1 MIRRIRLL
9 PGAERSLEAIAEWT
23 REEFGPLQAEVYL
36 GRLLAAID
44 RLAEGTLR
52 GRSARAEWGE
62 DVREGLL
69 FVRAERHVVLF
80 IEEPEEVVVV
90 DVLHGAM
97 DLPRRVRG

>member
-1 MIRRIRLL
+1 VSRRIRLL
-9 PGAERSLEAIAEWT
+9 PDAERSLEAIAEWT
-23 REEFGPLQAEVYL
+23 LEEFGPLQAEVDA

-44 RLAEGTLR
+44 RPAEGTLQ
-52 GRSARAEWGE
+52 GRSARAEWG
-62 DVREGLL
+62 DRVREGLL

-90 DVLHGAM
+90 EVLHGAT